1 MVFSSVLFLVYFL
14 PVFLLVYHIVPKRF
28 KNYIFLFF
36 SLIFYAWGAPDFFF
50 ILMLSIGLD
59 YVLVSQIHK
68 ASNPHKAKALLS
80 IVFIKS
86 LGLLFYFKY
95 SNFFV
100 ENINEILG
108 LTGALPIPWKKVL
121 LPIGISFYTFQSLT
135 YGMDVYKKR
144 HAALKNIFDY
154 YLYIMAFPQMIAGPI
169 VQFHQIA
176 DYLVDREEKYV
187 DKIQGLFR
195 FSLGLAKKVL
205 IANQLAE
212 FSNYVI
218 QTASP
223 DMPVNYAWLGM
234 LAYTFQIYFDFSGY
248 SDMALGLGKM
258 LGLPFPENFDN
269 PYTSKSISEFWRRWH
284 MTLNAWMRDYLYIP
298 LGGNKK
304 GLART
309 YLNLWIVFLLSGL
322 WHGDSWNFVLW
333 GAFHGFLLVIERLFL
348 GEILAKLPSFI
359 SIFYT
364 FFMVFLG
371 WTLFCTEDLK
381 TWKGIILGMGNFDY
395 VKTIYISNKFYIALA
410 FASLFAFFNVSKWG
424 QKVQNLVYYPN
435 TIGIASLSFRVI
447 SSIILV
453 VFCLAQLAG
462 SSFNPF
468 IYYRF

>member
-14 PVFLLVYHIVPKRF
+14 PVFLLVYHIVPKHF
-28 KNYIFLFF
+28 KNYVFLLF

-59 YVLVSQIHK
+59 YILVNLIHK
-68 ASNPHKAKALLS
+68 SINSKNAKTIVSL
-80 IVFIKS
+80 VFIKS

-100 ENINEILG
+100 DNINEILG
-108 LTGALPIPWKKVL
+108 LTGALPIEWKKVL
-121 LPIGISFYTFQSLT
+121 LPVGISFYTFQSLT
-135 YGMDVYKKR
+135 YGLDVYKKR
-144 HAALKNIFDY
+144 HAPLKNIFDY

-176 DYLVDREEKYV
+176 DYLIEREEKYV

-223 DMPVNYAWLGM
+223 DMPVNYAWVGM

-248 SDMALGLGKM
+248 SDMALGMGKM

-304 GLART
+304 GIGRT
-309 YLNLWIVFLLSGL
+309 YFNLWVVFLLSGL

-333 GAFHGFLLVIERLFL
+333 GAFHGFLLVIERVFL
-348 GEILAKLPSFI
+348 GKVLDKLPAFI
-359 SIFYT
+359 GIFYT
-364 FFMVFLG
+364 FLMVFLG

-381 TWKGIILGMGNFDY
+381 TWTGIIKGMANFDY

-410 FASLFAFFNVSKWG
+410 FASLFAFFTVNKWG
-424 QKVQNLVYYPN
+424 RKIQNIVYYPN
-435 TIGIASLSFRVI
+435 SIGIASLSFRVI
-447 SSIILV
+447 SSIILIS
-453 VFCLAQLAG
+453 FCLAQLAG